1 MKILILLMFLIF
13 LPAKTCASEIPY
25 IEGSSVFNET
35 VEKMTDGDFSFN
47 IEEIFYGFLNL
58 FTSEIK
64 GNAHYLIVF
73 FVIGAISSLV
83 GLIEFNDKSAGNAS
97 FFACFTLCAG
107 VALKMMSAVLEY
119 AVSVVDVMADFITKL
134 APILTTLL
142 LTSGKTFSATAF
154 HPVLASAVFVVTL
167 IVKKCV
173 IPLAIYGAVLSV
185 ANNINEQIQISS
197 FCRLISSV
205 SKWILTAAFTIF
217 AGICGI
223 YGFAA
228 PALDVVGAKTAKFA
242 VGTLVP
248 VVGRFLSDSLETV
261 VSGSR
266 LIKNAA
272 GGAGI
277 FALFTICSIP
287 VIKIIV
293 ILFCIRA
300 SAALLEPFADK
311 KIAGLLSDMAEVI
324 SVIFGMV
331 LTVTVLFVICI
342 SLIISAT
349 N

>member
-1 MKILILLMFLIF
+1 MKILILLIALIF
-13 LPAKTCASEIPY
+13 MPNISYASEIPY
-25 IEGSSVFNET
+25 IEGHESFNEA
-35 VEKMTDGDFSFN
+35 VFEMAGGNFSFD
-47 IEEIFYGFLNL
+47 IESIIHTISDL

-64 GNAHYLIVF
+64 NNAHYLILF
-73 FVIGAISSLV
+73 FIIGTVSSVV
-83 GLIEFNDKSAGNAS
+83 GLIEFHDKSASAAS

-107 VALKMMSAVLEY
+107 VALKMLSGILEY
-119 AVSVVDVMADFITKL
+119 AITVVDLMADFITKL

-142 LTSGKTFSATAF
+142 LTSGKTFSAGAF
-154 HPVLASAVFVVTL
+154 HPILASAVFVVTL

-173 IPLAIYGAVLSV
+173 IPLAIYGSVLSV

-261 VSGSR
+261 ISGSR
-266 LIKNAA
+266 LIKNAV

-277 FALFTICSIP
+277 FTLFTICSIP
-287 VIKIIV
+287 IIKITV
-293 ILFCIRA
+293 MLFFMRI
-300 SAALLEPFADK
+300 SAALIEPFADK
-311 KIAGLLSDMAEVI
+311 KIAKLLSDMADVVA
-324 SVIFGMV
+324 VIFGMV
-331 LTVTVLFVICI
+331 LTITVLFIICI
-342 SLIISAT
+342 SIIISTT